1 MARQQRIRH
10 DSAIA
15 VVGLGR
21 FGAALAIE
29 LADHGT
35 EVLGVDAHEDVVQ
48 SLHGTLAHVVQGDST
63 DPALIEQLGLGDYAR
78 VVVAI
83 GSDVTASI
91 LTTSQLLRAGVPE
104 VWAKAISP
112 QHAVILEQLG
122 VHHVVSPEADMGR
135 RVAHMVRGSSDDF
148 LEVDSRYGAM
158 LVAVPEQLAGVP
170 LRELGVQREYGVV
183 VVATRQGDGLQNT
196 NVETRLQAGGTML
209 VAGPTRKVEAFAALA
224 ASMRARRA

>member
-15 VVGLGR
+15 VIGLGR
-21 FGAALAIE
+21 FGASLAIE

-35 EVLGVDAHEDVVQ
+35 EVLGVDAAEDVVQ

-63 DPALIEQLGLGDYAR
+63 DPALIEQLGLGEYAR

-91 LTTSQLLRAGVPE
+91 LTTSQLLRAGVSE
-104 VWAKAISP
+104 VWAKAISE
-112 QHAVILEQLG
+112 QHAVILDQLG

-158 LVAVPEQLAGVP
+158 LVEVPSALAGVP
-170 LRELGVQREYGVV
+170 LRELGLQREHGVSV
-183 VVATRQGDGLQNT
+183 IATRIDDDLQNANT
-196 NVETRLQAGGTML
+196 ETRLQAGGAML
-209 VAGPTRKVEAFAALA
+209 VAGPTGKVEAFAALA
-224 ASMRARRA
+224 ATLRARG

>member
-29 LADHGT
+29 LADHGA
-35 EVLGVDAHEDVVQ
+35 EVLGVDADEAIVQ

-63 DPALIEQLGLGDYAR
+63 DPALVEQLGLGDYAR

-91 LTTSQLLRAGVPE
+91 LTTSQLLRAGVAE

-112 QHAVILEQLG
+112 QHAVILDQLG

-135 RVAHMVRGSSDDF
+135 RVAHMVRGSSDDY

-158 LVAVPEQLAGVP
+158 LVTVPEQLAGVP
-170 LRELGVQREYGVV
+170 LRELALQRQHGVT
-183 VVATRQGDGLQNT
+183 VVATRHGEDLQNA
-196 NVETRLQAGGTML
+196 NLETRLRAGGAML
-209 VAGPTRKVEAFAALA
+209 VAGPTREVEAFAALA
-224 ASMRARRA
+224 ATMRARGA

>member
-1 MARQQRIRH
+1 LARQRIRL

-29 LADHGT
+29 LAEHGT
-35 EVLGVDAHEDVVQ
+35 EVLGVDADEDVVQ
-48 SLHGTLAHVVQGDST
+48 SLHGVLAHVVQGDST
-63 DPALIEQLGLGDYAR
+63 DPALIEQLGLGGYAR

-91 LTTSQLLRAGVPE
+91 LTTSQLLRAGVQE
-104 VWAKAISP
+104 VWAKAISE
-112 QHAVILEQLG
+112 QHAVILDQLG

-158 LVAVPEQLAGVP
+158 LVTVPASLAGVP
-170 LRELGVQREYGVV
+170 LRELGLQREHGVAV
-183 VVATRQGDGLQNT
+183 IATRIDDDLQNANT
-196 NVETRLQAGGTML
+196 ETRLQAGGAML
-209 VAGPTRKVEAFAALA
+209 VAGPTSKVEAFAALA
-224 ASMRARRA
+224 ASLRVRG

>member
-1 MARQQRIRH
+1 MARQRRTRH

-21 FGAALAIE
+21 FGTALAVE
-29 LADHGT
+29 LAQHGA
-35 EVLGVDAHEDVVQ
+35 EVLGVDASEDVVQ
-48 SLHGTLAHVVQGDST
+48 HLHGTLSHVVQGDST
-63 DPALIEQLGLGDYAR
+63 DPAVIEQLGLGEYAR

-91 LTTSQLLRAGVPE
+91 LTTSQLLRAGVGE
-104 VWAKAISP
+104 LWAKAISP

-148 LEVDSRYGAM
+148 LEVDGAYGAM
-158 LVAVPEQLAGVP
+158 VVRVPRRLAGVP
-170 LRELGVQREYGVV
+170 LRELAIQKEHGVV
-183 VVATRQGDGLQNT
+183 VVAVRQGEALRNA
-196 NVETRLQAGGTML
+196 NAETRLSPDGSML
-209 VAGPTRKVEAFAALA
+209 VAGPTLEVEAFAARVA
-224 ASMRARRA
+224 TMRAEDG